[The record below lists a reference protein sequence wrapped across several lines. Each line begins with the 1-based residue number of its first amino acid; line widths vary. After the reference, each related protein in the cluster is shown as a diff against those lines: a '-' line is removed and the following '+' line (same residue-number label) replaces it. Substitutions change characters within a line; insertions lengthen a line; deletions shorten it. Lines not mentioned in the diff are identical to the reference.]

1 MVSRSYLFLVVVLA
15 LAGISGYLYWLKG
28 QPRWGLDIRGGVQL
42 VYQMTD
48 LNGNPISTKPTQNA
62 NGTTGASLAQDAQER
77 TAIILGKRASKDLGV
92 VDADVET
99 KGNDQFIVRLPAF
112 SDVTTAEK
120 TMGSSAQLQIYDAT
134 NVNTDQDSYKGY
146 SINRQENS
154 TEVSFT
160 RTADGKLIK
169 PGTPEYAEMIKGWGP
184 PIAKGDDLV
193 KATMEPVGASGEYQ
207 PLMNFGPAAAK
218 RWQDWSYINNHRGEN
233 IAAVLDG
240 TVISIAPIKDG
251 AVLGDSMVTEGHF
264 STDYV
269 RNLVDLLNS
278 GALPVNLKIL
288 SASKVDSTIGQNALN
303 MIFTAGVIASAVI
316 ILFMLIYYVF
326 PGLIAVIALGLY
338 ILFTLTAL
346 KLIDA
351 TFSLPAIA
359 GFVLSVG
366 MAVDANILVFERL
379 KEEMRSGK
387 DLHRALTLAFKRAL
401 PAIIDSNACTT
412 ITALVLLYFGTGPV
426 KGFATTLVMGVAI
439 SFFTAV
445 VITRSLLEFAIGSG
459 VGNHPKWY
467 GLTRQWFGESLEA
480 GAHKK
485 PLQVVN
491 RSGKFFLISA
501 IPIIPGIIFFC
512 MGGLK
517 GNVEFTGG
525 TQATYKLEGANQN
538 MSAPQIVAN
547 LDKAGLPGCS
557 VILGNENDA
566 AKTRL
571 AYITVPPNKLFNEE
585 SRDAASIIAQKAGLD
600 PKSNTELTAVGG
612 TVQRE
617 TITNAI
623 LGVLWST
630 GLIIFYLGIRFGA
643 MGGFRVGLRFSAT
656 TVLSLLHDMLVVV
669 GLAAAMG
676 YLLNWQVSA
685 LFISAILTVV
695 GFSTHDTIVIFDRIR
710 ENLKRASPGE
720 EIGDLINRSIT
731 QSIARSINTAMTVI
745 VTLFLLILVG
755 SATPELKL
763 FNLAMLTGIVSGTYS
778 SIFSASPILY
788 LWDRAI
794 GKKHPEKTLLGIA
807 AQERVVVKRGL
818 TQEVPTYQKQEP
830 QATPG
835 YGQVKR
841 RRASDVERSKRVV
854 DDDL

>member
-1 MVSRSYLFLVVVLA
+1 MVSRSYLFLLVVLA
-15 LAGISGYLYWLKG
+15 LAGVSGYLYWLKG

-48 LNGNPISTKPTQNA
+48 LNGNPISTKPTNGA
-62 NGTTGASLAQDAQER
+62 NGTQGTSMAQDAQER
-77 TAIILGKRASKDLGV
+77 TVEILVKRASKDLGV

-112 SDVTTAEK
+112 SDVKKAEE
-120 TMGSSAQLQIYDAT
+120 TMGSSAQLLMYDAT
-134 NVNTDQDSYKGY
+134 NVNTSQDQYKGY
-146 SINRQENS
+146 SIVPSENS

-160 RTADGKLIK
+160 HTIDNKLIK
-169 PGTPEYAEMIKGWGP
+169 PGTPEYLAMIKGWQL
-184 PIAKGDDLV
+184 IAKGDDLV

-207 PLMNFGPAAAK
+207 PLMYFKPDAAK
-218 RWQDWSYINNHRGEN
+218 RWTDWSNINNHRGEN

-251 AVLGDSMVTEGHF
+251 AVLGDNIETEGHF
-264 STDYV
+264 STEYV

-278 GALPVNLKIL
+278 GALPVSLHIL

-303 MIFTAGVIASAVI
+303 MIFTAGVVASVAI
-316 ILFMLIYYVF
+316 ILFMLVYYVF
-326 PGLIAVIALGLY
+326 PGFIAVLALGLY

-387 DLHRALTLAFKRAL
+387 DLHRALALAFKRAL

-439 SFFTAV
+439 SLFTAV
-445 VITRSLLEFAIGSG
+445 VVTRSLLEFAIGSG
-459 VGNHPKWY
+459 FGDHPKWY
-467 GLTRQWFGESLEA
+467 GLTHQWLGQGSEVGSD
-480 GAHKK
+480 KK

-491 RSGKFFLISA
+491 KAGRYFLISG
-501 IPIIPGIIFFC
+501 ITIVPGIIFFC

-525 TQATYKLEGANQN
+525 TQATYTLSGANQN
-538 MSAPQIVAN
+538 ITAGQIVGN

-557 VILGNENDA
+557 VILGSEEDP
-566 AKTRL
+566 KTHQNVRL
-571 AYITVPPNKLFNEE
+571 AYVTVPPNKQFNEQ
-585 SRDAASIIAQKAGLD
+585 SSDAASTIAQKAGLD
-600 PKSNTELTAVGG
+600 PKSNTEITAVGG
-612 TVQRE
+612 TVQHE
-617 TITNAI
+617 TIANAVY
-623 LGVLWST
+623 GVIWST
-630 GLIIFYLGIRFGA
+630 ALIIIYLGIRFGA
-643 MGGFRVGLRFSAT
+643 MGGFRVGFRFAGSTILA
-656 TVLSLLHDMLVVV
+656 LLHDILVVI
-669 GLAAAMG
+669 GLAALMG
-676 YLLNWQVSA
+676 YLAGWQVSA
-685 LFISAILTVV
+685 LFISAMLTVI

-710 ENLKRASPGE
+710 ENLKRAGPGE

-731 QSIARSINTAMTVI
+731 QSIARSINTAGTVI
-745 VTLFLLILVG
+745 FTLAVLIFVG

-763 FNLAMLTGIVSGTYS
+763 FNLAMLVGITSGTYS
-778 SIFSASPILY
+778 SIFNASPILY
-788 LWDRAI
+788 LWDKAI
-794 GKKHPEKTLLGIA
+794 GKKNAGEDPPWAGGPGAGRGQTRTNSRSSNLPEAGGANCSRLRPGEA
-807 AQERVVVKRGL
+807 AQGE
-818 TQEVPTYQKQEP
+818 
-830 QATPG
+830 
-835 YGQVKR
+835 
-841 RRASDVERSKRVV
+841 
-854 DDDL
+854 